1 MSKVKYLETPDYEAA
16 KPILAKDAR
25 ILELVSRKKKTGS
38 VPEQVT
44 WQAAPVGRT
53 PTPPQPALFVS
64 CPYTSLACISQTLAG
79 DLPGI

>member
-44 WQAAPVGRT
+44 WQAAPVGRS
-53 PTPPQPALFVS
+53 PHSPP
-64 CPYTSLACISQTLAG
+64 AG
-79 DLPGI
+79 SICQLPLH